1 MGEDA
6 SCLGG
11 GKKGNRFIY
20 VTKGGGIISSTAKGQ
35 SQTTPS
41 SRLSFDSAA
50 VRRLSTTIARYSNK
64 GFRPV
69 SEQELG
75 YPL

>member
-20 VTKGGGIISSTAKGQ
+20 VTKGRGDHLFHGQ
-35 SQTTPS
+35 
-41 SRLSFDSAA
+41 RA
-50 VRRLSTTIARYSNK
+50 VTDDTKLE
-64 GFRPV
+64 V
-69 SEQELG
+69 VV
-75 YPL
+75 